1 MELVYLWVEDYK
13 NIQKQGFDFSPRF
26 RCEFKDEYE
35 KYTDTDGKEKE
46 RLKDNCEL
54 IIDEKKDY
62 VSIFPENINI
72 TAIVGENGTGKSSLI
87 KLILMLIFYKKY
99 NSISYYENEI
109 NILKQE
115 LENKALFLIIN
126 TINGYKKVCL
136 NTDINNDR
144 ITEIDNANIDFYS
157 IYFSYML
164 DTLQNK
170 KDYWMWNLYHKS
182 DNYETPI
189 LFTPNKFHKDFL
201 QNSINLDDI
210 EYVNINHSIKFYKKN
225 IETKINDFFNPNRI
239 KLYSDNPWLIQE
251 VKFDFF
257 GKVAE
262 KFSKLN
268 NKIEKNESAKY
279 YENLEKKLKA
289 LKDLENQRQYKEL
302 NLLYIAFKIL
312 SSAKSSFQIE
322 IYDSVDKWFSEKLYE
337 DDFFKEG
344 ITLIES
350 NINKIFID
358 DTVKYNNEK
367 INDCIEFH
375 KNDSDSKEEILNKL
389 LNREILE
396 LSAFEDISIILI
408 PWLSL
413 ELLENNKS
421 FNSLS
426 GGQKLFF
433 TFMVNMMD
441 EVSNLIQVEEYK
453 TINLFLDEVES
464 SYHPNWQKKFIKN
477 ISNALRNIDLK
488 GKKINI
494 FFSTHSPFILSDLPK
509 ENVIFLEKDEKTGNG
524 ANTTEKMKDFNTF
537 GANIHTLLSH
547 GFFMKDGLMGE
558 FAKDKIQSIIKYN
571 EDIEK
576 KEIIEADKIEYK
588 TKKQKEF
595 WQIQSIIGDDYL
607 KQVIKNH
614 LVEIEKIVLGNDE
627 AKEEEIKRLKAQIEL
642 LEK

>member
-13 NIQKQGFDFSPRF
+13 NIHKQEFNFSPNF
-26 RCEFKDEYE
+26 KCDFTPLYEDGKLLENSEFKITPKENPLEYF
-35 KYTDTDGKEKE
+35 YGK
-46 RLKDNCEL
+46 
-54 IIDEKKDY
+54 
-62 VSIFPENINI
+62 NINI
-72 TAIVGENGTGKSSLI
+72 TAVVGENGTGKSSII

-99 NSISYYENEI
+99 NVTSDYENEI
-109 NILKQE
+109 AILKQE
-115 LENKALFLIIN
+115 LKDKALFLIIN
-126 TINGYKKVCL
+126 TVDGYKKICL
-136 NTDINNDR
+136 NTDINNDS
-144 ITEIDNANIDFYS
+144 ISEVDNDNIDFYS

-189 LFTPNKFHKDFL
+189 LLTPNKFHKDFL
-201 QNSINLDDI
+201 QNNINLDDI

-225 IETKINDFFNPNRI
+225 IETKINDFFNPNSI
-239 KLYSDNPWLIQE
+239 KLYSDNPWTIQE
-251 VKFDFF
+251 VEFYFF

-350 NINKIFID
+350 NINKKFID